1 MTQPPG
7 RLQRFLSCPNGAVT
21 AEFVIVFPLVLALV
35 FLIVFIS
42 MYISAASDLQQ
53 VVHDLARYSYR
64 YVGRPE
70 ANQLCAT
77 LQREAVP
84 ILVNASLLLHPD
96 NFTLISCSPPQ
107 GPDKIIIITAS
118 YDFAGSF
125 VQSVGQTLGLN
136 IGTISRQS
144 LFIP

>member
-1 MTQPPG
+1 MTG
-7 RLQRFLSCPNGAVT
+7 RRLQRFLLRSDAAVT
-21 AEFVIVFPLVLALV
+21 AEFVIIFPLVLALI

-53 VVHDLARYSYR
+53 VVHELARYSYR
-64 YVGRPE
+64 FAGRPE

-77 LQREAVP
+77 LERDAVP
-84 ILVNASLLLHPD
+84 VLVNASLLLHPE

-107 GPDKIIIITAS
+107 GPDRIIVITAS

-125 VQSVGQTLGLN
+125 VQSAGRTLGLS
-136 IGTISRQS
+136 IGTITRQS

>member
-1 MTQPPG
+1 M
-7 RLQRFLSCPNGAVT
+7 T
-21 AEFVIVFPLVLALV
+21 AEFVIIFPLVLALI

-53 VVHDLARYSYR
+53 VVHELARYSYR
-64 YVGRPE
+64 FAGRPE
-70 ANQLCAT
+70 ASQLCAT
-77 LQREAVP
+77 LERDAVP
-84 ILVNASLLLHPD
+84 VLVNASLLLHPE

-107 GPDKIIIITAS
+107 GPDRIIVITAS

-125 VQSVGQTLGLN
+125 VQSAGRTLGLS
-136 IGTISRQS
+136 IGTITRQS

>member
-1 MTQPPG
+1 MSRPS
-7 RLQRFLSCPNGAVT
+7 LQRFLTRSDAAVT
-21 AEFVIVFPLVLALV
+21 VEFVIVFPVVLALV

-53 VVHDLARYSYR
+53 LVHELARYSYR
-64 YVGRPE
+64 YAGRPE
-70 ANQLCAT
+70 AQQLCDT

-84 ILVNASLLLHPD
+84 LLVNASLLLHPE
-96 NFTLISCSPPQ
+96 NFSLLSCTPPQ
-107 GPDKIIIITAS
+107 GPDRIITIAAS

-125 VQSVGQTLGLN
+125 VQSVGQSLGAN

-144 LFIP
+144 MFIP

>member
-1 MTQPPG
+1 MTG
-7 RLQRFLSCPNGAVT
+7 RPLLRFFLRSDAAVT
-21 AEFVIVFPLVLALV
+21 TEFVIIFPLVLALI

-53 VVHDLARYSYR
+53 VVHELARYSYR
-64 YVGRPE
+64 YTGRPE

-77 LQREAVP
+77 LERDAVP
-84 ILVNASLLLHPD
+84 ILVNASLLLHPE

-107 GPDKIIIITAS
+107 GPDRIIVIAAS

-125 VQSVGQTLGLN
+125 VQSVGRTLGLS
-136 IGTISRQS
+136 IGTITRQS